1 MARGKV
7 QLKRIENATSR
18 QVTFSKRKNGLLKKA
33 YELSILCDAE
43 VAVIIFSQKGTLF
56 KFASTD
62 QEANDPADGLAKEA
76 LGTDAECKLIQ
87 KTIDRYR
94 KNAKQLHTDRID
106 VEQYSKEQL
115 RQESENMAKKIEII
129 EILQRKLLGQD
140 LDSCSPEEL
149 HDIGNQLEISLSN
162 IRARK
167 TQLFKEQIE
176 QLQAK
181 ERLLLMEN
189 ARLTKQRDAQP
200 LQQSTQSNQVVSY
213 LSSCSKSSDIVET
226 DLYIGQ
232 PQMRWL

>member
-43 VAVIIFSQKGTLF
+43 VAVIVFSQKGTLF

-62 QEANDPADGLAKEA
+62 Q
-76 LGTDAECKLIQ
+76 IQ

-106 VEQYSKEQL
+106 VEQSKEQL
-115 RQESENMAKKIEII
+115 RQESANMAKKIEII
-129 EILQRKLLGQD
+129 KILQRKLLGQD

-189 ARLTKQRDAQP
+189 ARLTKQVNACF
-200 LQQSTQSNQVVSY
+200 S
-213 LSSCSKSSDIVET
+213 
-226 DLYIGQ
+226 LYIHSSQ
-232 PQMRWL
+232 PNMRNDCC

>member
-43 VAVIIFSQKGTLF
+43 VAVIMFSQKGTLF
-56 KFASTD
+56 KFASID
-62 QEANDPADGLAKEA
+62 Q
-76 LGTDAECKLIQ
+76 IQ

-106 VEQYSKEQL
+106 VEQSKEQL
-115 RQESENMAKKIEII
+115 RQESANMAKKIEMI

-149 HDIGNQLEISLSN
+149 HYIDNQLEISLSN

-189 ARLTKQRDAQP
+189 ARLTKQCDAQP

-213 LSSCSKSSDIVET
+213 LTSCSKSSDIVET
-226 DLYIGQ
+226 DLYIGL
-232 PQMRWL
+232 PHMRCL

>member
-43 VAVIIFSQKGTLF
+43 VAVIMFSQKGTLF
-56 KFASTD
+56 KFASID
-62 QEANDPADGLAKEA
+62 Q
-76 LGTDAECKLIQ
+76 IQ

-94 KNAKQLHTDRID
+94 KNAKQLHTNRID
-106 VEQYSKEQL
+106 VEQSKEQL
-115 RQESENMAKKIEII
+115 RQESANMAKKIEII

-149 HDIGNQLEISLSN
+149 HDIDNQLEISLSN

-189 ARLTKQRDAQP
+189 ARLTKQP

-226 DLYIGQ
+226 DLYIGL
-232 PQMRWL
+232 PQMRCL

>member
-62 QEANDPADGLAKEA
+62 Q
-76 LGTDAECKLIQ
+76 IQ
-87 KTIDRYR
+87 KTVDRYR

-106 VEQYSKEQL
+106 VEQSKEQL
-115 RQESENMAKKIEII
+115 RKESANMAKKIEII

-149 HDIGNQLEISLSN
+149 HDIDNQLEISLSN

-189 ARLTKQRDAQP
+189 ARLTKQCDAQP
-200 LQQSTQSNQVVSY
+200 LQQSTQSNQVVSC

-226 DLYIGQ
+226 DLYIGL
-232 PQMRWL
+232 PQMRCL

>member
-43 VAVIIFSQKGTLF
+43 VAVIMFSQKGTLF
-56 KFASTD
+56 KFASID
-62 QEANDPADGLAKEA
+62 Q
-76 LGTDAECKLIQ
+76 IQ

-106 VEQYSKEQL
+106 VEQSKEQL
-115 RQESENMAKKIEII
+115 RQESANMAKKIEII

-149 HDIGNQLEISLSN
+149 HDIDNQLEISLSN

-189 ARLTKQRDAQP
+189 ARLTKQP

-226 DLYIGQ
+226 DLYIGL
-232 PQMRWL
+232 PQMRCL

>member
-62 QEANDPADGLAKEA
+62 Q
-76 LGTDAECKLIQ
+76 IQ

-94 KNAKQLHTDRID
+94 KNAKQLHTVRID

-115 RQESENMAKKIEII
+115 RQESANMAKKIEII

>member
-43 VAVIIFSQKGTLF
+43 VAVIVFSQKGTLF
-56 KFASTD
+56 KFASID
-62 QEANDPADGLAKEA
+62 Q
-76 LGTDAECKLIQ
+76 IQ

-106 VEQYSKEQL
+106 VEQSKEQL
-115 RQESENMAKKIEII
+115 RQESANMAKKIEII

-149 HDIGNQLEISLSN
+149 HDIDNQLEISLSN

-189 ARLTKQRDAQP
+189 ARLTKQCDAQP

-226 DLYIGQ
+226 DLYIGL
-232 PQMRWL
+232 PQMRCL

>member
-43 VAVIIFSQKGTLF
+43 VAVIVFSQKGTLF

-62 QEANDPADGLAKEA
+62 Q
-76 LGTDAECKLIQ
+76 IQ

-106 VEQYSKEQL
+106 VEQSKEQL
-115 RQESENMAKKIEII
+115 RQESANMAKKIEII
-129 EILQRKLLGQD
+129 KILQRKLLGQD

-189 ARLTKQRDAQP
+189 ARLTKQFEAQP

-226 DLYIGQ
+226 DLYIGL
-232 PQMRWL
+232 PQMRCL

>member
-1 MARGKV
+1 MLGGGSTRCTSLCLLLFLLPF
-7 QLKRIENATSR
+7 QLENLLLQAALRMLVMILSESIVEEATGSWTWMICIGR
-18 QVTFSKRKNGLLKKA
+18 
-33 YELSILCDAE
+33 
-43 VAVIIFSQKGTLF
+43 
-56 KFASTD
+56 
-62 QEANDPADGLAKEA
+62 
-76 LGTDAECKLIQ
+76 IQ

-94 KNAKQLHTDRID
+94 KNAKQLHTVRID

-115 RQESENMAKKIEII
+115 RQESANMAKKIEII

>member
-62 QEANDPADGLAKEA
+62 Q
-76 LGTDAECKLIQ
+76 IQ

-115 RQESENMAKKIEII
+115 RQESANMAKKIEII

-200 LQQSTQSNQVVSY
+200 LKQSTQSNQVVSY

-232 PQMRWL
+232 PQMRWS

>member
-56 KFASTD
+56 KFASID
-62 QEANDPADGLAKEA
+62 Q
-76 LGTDAECKLIQ
+76 IQ
-87 KTIDRYR
+87 KTIERYR
-94 KNAKQLHTDRID
+94 KNAKQLHTNRID
-106 VEQYSKEQL
+106 VEQSKEQL
-115 RQESENMAKKIEII
+115 RQESANMAKKIEMI

-189 ARLTKQRDAQP
+189 ARLTKQVDAQP

-226 DLYIGQ
+226 DLYIGL
-232 PQMRWL
+232 PQMRCL

>member
-62 QEANDPADGLAKEA
+62 Q
-76 LGTDAECKLIQ
+76 IQ

-115 RQESENMAKKIEII
+115 RQESANMAKKIEII

>member
-56 KFASTD
+56 KFASID
-62 QEANDPADGLAKEA
+62 Q
-76 LGTDAECKLIQ
+76 IQ

-106 VEQYSKEQL
+106 VEQSKEFDMQQL
-115 RQESENMAKKIEII
+115 RQESANMAKKIEMI

-149 HDIGNQLEISLSN
+149 HDIDNQLEISLSN

-189 ARLTKQRDAQP
+189 ARLTKQP

-226 DLYIGQ
+226 DLYIGL
-232 PQMRWL
+232 PQMRCL

>member
-1 MARGKV
+1 MARGKI

-62 QEANDPADGLAKEA
+62 Q
-76 LGTDAECKLIQ
+76 IQ

-94 KNAKQLHTDRID
+94 KNARQLHTDRID
-106 VEQYSKEQL
+106 MEQSKEQL
-115 RQESENMAKKIEII
+115 RQESANMAKKIEII

-149 HDIGNQLEISLSN
+149 HDIGNQLEISLSK

-189 ARLTKQRDAQP
+189 AMLTKQCDAQP

-213 LSSCSKSSDIVET
+213 LSSCSKSSEIVET
-226 DLYIGQ
+226 DLYIGL
-232 PQMRWL
+232 PQMRCL

>member
-43 VAVIIFSQKGTLF
+43 VAVIVFSQKGTLF

-62 QEANDPADGLAKEA
+62 Q
-76 LGTDAECKLIQ
+76 IQ

-106 VEQYSKEQL
+106 VEQSKEQL
-115 RQESENMAKKIEII
+115 RQESANMAKKIEII
-129 EILQRKLLGQD
+129 KILQRKLLGQD

-167 TQLFKEQIE
+167 VYVSLKKLCQMWQ
-176 QLQAK
+176 
-181 ERLLLMEN
+181 
-189 ARLTKQRDAQP
+189 TKDCWIALDCLIR
-200 LQQSTQSNQVVSY
+200 SSGFNQ
-213 LSSCSKSSDIVET
+213 
-226 DLYIGQ
+226 
-232 PQMRWL
+232 